1 MDAAIEEDPK
11 LVELE
16 ISQGP
21 RFSTPEEE
29 IHWDCL
35 EE

>member
-1 MDAAIEEDPK
+1 MEEDLK
-11 LVELE
+11 LVKLRL
-16 ISQGP
+16 SQGP

-29 IHWDCL
+29 IHRDCL